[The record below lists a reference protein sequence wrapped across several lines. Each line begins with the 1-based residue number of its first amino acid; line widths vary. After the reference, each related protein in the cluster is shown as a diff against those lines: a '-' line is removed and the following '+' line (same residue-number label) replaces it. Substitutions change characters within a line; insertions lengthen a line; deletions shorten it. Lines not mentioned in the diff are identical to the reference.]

1 MSQTYVALDLE
12 TTGLSAERDAIIE
25 IGAVKFRGDQ
35 TLDTFST
42 FVDPGRPIPLKI
54 TELTGIRDEDVAD
67 APGLFD
73 VLPALARF
81 VGKTPV
87 VGHSVNFDLAFLQQ
101 HSDQFTNDYLDT
113 FELASVLCPDA
124 ERYSLQ
130 SLAQMVGINI
140 VHAHRALDDAVASQQ
155 LFGELF
161 DRAQML
167 PLRILKEIVH
177 QGKRGKWAAGRFF
190 QEALKAAAHRPP
202 GQRVPD
208 QSVQQILTPTQL
220 MDVSRKARRLQ
231 AAAEPT
237 PLDVDGLAAL
247 LETDGAFYAKLP
259 GYEHRPQQVA
269 MLRRVA
275 QALNGK
281 DHLLVEAP
289 TGVGKSLAYLI
300 PAVYWGV
307 QNGQPVI
314 ISTNTI
320 NLQEQL
326 YQKDLP
332 TLARIL
338 PIDFRATVLKGRSH
352 YLCQARL
359 QATRRRGARSA
370 EEARVLA
377 KILVWLLGASA
388 VAGDGAGDGDR
399 LFLPDAV
406 EQAIW
411 RRLSADNEGCNPER
425 CRYFQQGACYFYGA
439 RRAAESSHLIIVNHA
454 LLLADVA
461 VQNRVLPEY
470 KHLIVDEA
478 HHLESATTNGLH
490 FETDQVRLRRTLR
503 EIGHVR
509 PNGRVTGLL
518 ADVMGQC
525 QKVGLPEAMMAKV
538 ELSIGKV
545 GITARRALE
554 QLTPFFEALEEFV
567 EEHQQGRRDQYAF
580 RMRVTPGLR
589 VQPAWETVEITW
601 DNAYMPVKAIVDTL
615 EELIRGLGEIDA
627 FNVSEAK
634 DLQTHVL
641 GIARQLKKA
650 GDQISQ
656 MIYDPDDD
664 LIYWIERNVRR
675 DALRLHAAPLHVGPM
690 VEKHLFH
697 EKESVILTSA
707 TLQIGGS
714 FDFLRERLNAWD
726 ADELVVGS
734 PFDYE
739 NSTLVYLIDDIP
751 EPGQQ
756 GYQRAVEQGMAA
768 LFRATGGRAMA
779 LFTSYSQLR
788 STLQAIKAPL
798 TQAGITVQAQG
809 QGVSRVQLL
818 ENFSTGERRVLLGT
832 RSFWEGVDV
841 PGEALSCLAIA
852 KLPFSVPS
860 DPIFAARSETFEQPF
875 FDYAVPETIL
885 RFLQGFGRLIRT
897 RSDRGVVAVFD
908 KRLLTKSYGP
918 FFLESLPHPTIR
930 QGSVTLLPQ
939 AAAQWID
946 RQT

>member
-25 IGAVKFRGDQ
+25 IGAVKFRDGR

-42 FVDPGRPIPLKI
+42 FVSPGRPIPLKI

-81 VGKTPV
+81 VGETPV

-101 HSDQFTNDYLDT
+101 HSDQFRNDYLDT

-130 SLAQMVGINI
+130 SLAQLVGID
-140 VHAHRALDDAVASQQ
+140 VDRAHRALDDVVASQQ
-155 LFGELF
+155 LFYELF
-161 DRAQML
+161 ERAQAL
-167 PLRILKEIVH
+167 PLRILKEIVY
-177 QGKRGKWAAGRFF
+177 QGKRGKWAAARFF
-190 QEALKAAAHRPP
+190 QEALRAAIDRPAA
-202 GQRVPD
+202 RRWAD
-208 QSVQQILTPTQL
+208 QSVQQILTPPQL
-220 MDVSRKARRLQ
+220 MDVSRKARRLR
-231 AAAEPT
+231 AAAEQR
-237 PLDVDGLAAL
+237 PLDMDGLAAL
-247 LETDGAFYAKLP
+247 LEMDGAFHAKLP

-275 QALNGK
+275 QALNDS

-307 QNGQPVI
+307 QNGQPVV

-338 PIDFRATVLKGRSH
+338 PVDFRAAVLKGRSH

-377 KILVWLLGASA
+377 KILVWLLG
-388 VAGDGAGDGDR
+388 DGDGDGDD
-399 LFLPDAV
+399 LFLPDYT

-425 CRYFQQGACYFYGA
+425 CRHFQRGTCYFYGA

-470 KHLIVDEA
+470 KRLIVDEA

-490 FETDQVRLRRTLR
+490 FETDQSRMRRMLR

-509 PNGRVTGLL
+509 PEGRVTGLL
-518 ADVMGQC
+518 ADVMGHC
-525 QKVGLPEAMMAKV
+525 QNAGLPEGTMVKV
-538 ELSIGKV
+538 ELLIGKV
-545 GITARRALE
+545 GVAARRAWD
-554 QLTPFFEALEEFV
+554 QLTAFFDALEAFV
-567 EEHQQGRRDQYAF
+567 EEHQQGRRNQYAF
-580 RMRVTPGLR
+580 RMRVTSGLR
-589 VQPAWETVEITW
+589 VQPAWEAVEIAW
-601 DNAYMPVKAIVDTL
+601 DNAYLPMKAIVENL
-615 EELIRGLGEIDA
+615 ERLIRGLDELEARD
-627 FNVSEAK
+627 VSDAK

-656 MIYDPDDD
+656 MIYEPEDD
-664 LIYWIERNVRR
+664 LIYWIERNARR
-675 DALRLHAAPLHVGPM
+675 DSLRLHAAPLHVGPM
-690 VEKHLFH
+690 VEEHLFH

-739 NSTLVYLIDDIP
+739 HSTLVYLIDDIP

-788 STLQAIKAPL
+788 STLQAIKSPL

-897 RSDRGVVAVFD
+897 RTDRGVVAVFD
-908 KRLLTKSYGP
+908 KRLLTKSYGSL
-918 FFLESLPHPTIR
+918 FVESLPHPTIR
-930 QGSVTLLPQ
+930 KGSVALLPQ
-939 AAAQWID
+939 VAARWID
-946 RQT
+946 RDAQQEI

>member
-1 MSQTYVALDLE
+1 MPQTYVALDLE

-25 IGAVKFRGDQ
+25 IGAVKFRDGR

-42 FVDPGRPIPLKI
+42 FVSPGRPIPLKI
-54 TELTGIRDEDVAD
+54 TELTGIRDQDVAD

-81 VGKTPV
+81 VGETPI

-101 HSDQFTNDYLDT
+101 HSDKFKNDYLDT

-130 SLAQMVGINI
+130 SLAQLMGID
-140 VHAHRALDDAVASQQ
+140 VDRAHRALDDAVASQQ
-155 LFGELF
+155 LFYELF
-161 DRAQML
+161 ERAQAL

-177 QGKRGKWAAGRFF
+177 QGKRGKWAAAHFF
-190 QEALKAAAHRPP
+190 REALGAAIHRPAA
-202 GQRVPD
+202 QRWAD
-208 QSVQQILTPTQL
+208 QSVQQILTPPQT
-220 MDVSRKARRLQ
+220 MDVSRRARRLQ
-231 AAAEPT
+231 AAAEQR
-237 PLDVDGLAAL
+237 PLDVDELAAL
-247 LETDGAFYAKLP
+247 LEMEGAFHAKLS

-275 QALNGK
+275 QALNDS

-289 TGVGKSLAYLI
+289 TGVGKSLAYLV

-314 ISTNTI
+314 VSTNTI

-338 PIDFRATVLKGRSH
+338 PIDFRAAVLKGRSH

-370 EEARVLA
+370 DEARVLA
-377 KILVWLLGASA
+377 KILVWLLGA
-388 VAGDGAGDGDR
+388 GDGDSVGDGDD
-399 LFLPDAV
+399 LFLPDYA

-425 CRYFQQGACYFYGA
+425 CRYFQRGACYFYGA

-490 FETDQVRLRRTLR
+490 FETDQSRMRRMLR

-509 PNGRVTGLL
+509 PDGRVTGLL
-518 ADVMGQC
+518 ADVIGHC
-525 QKVGLPEAMMAKV
+525 QNAGLPEETMVKV
-538 ELSIGKV
+538 ELLIGKV
-545 GITARRALE
+545 GVAARRAWD
-554 QLTPFFEALEEFV
+554 QLTPFFDALEEFV
-567 EEHQQGRRDQYAF
+567 EEHQQGRRNQYAF
-580 RMRVTPGLR
+580 RMRVTSGLR
-589 VQPAWETVEITW
+589 VQPAWEAVEIAW
-601 DNAYMPVKAIVDTL
+601 DNAYLPMKAIVENL
-615 EELIRGLGEIDA
+615 ERLIRGLDELEALD
-627 FNVSEAK
+627 VSDAK

-656 MIYDPDDD
+656 MIYEPEDD
-664 LIYWIERNVRR
+664 LIYWIERNARR
-675 DALRLHAAPLHVGPM
+675 DSLRLHAAPLHVGPM
-690 VEKHLFH
+690 VEEHLFH

-768 LFRATGGRAMA
+768 LFRATKGRAMA

-788 STLQAIKAPL
+788 STLHAIKAPL
-798 TQAGITVQAQG
+798 AQAGITVQAQG

-897 RSDRGVVAVFD
+897 RTDRGVVAVFD
-908 KRLLTKSYGP
+908 KRLLTKSYGSL
-918 FFLESLPHPTIR
+918 FIESLPHPTIR
-930 QGSVTLLPQ
+930 KGSVALLPQ
-939 AAAQWID
+939 VAAQWID
-946 RQT
+946 RET